1 MKATVREY
9 TVKKKVVTLELS
21 IEEAEDIARYGS
33 SAPAGPS
40 AVAAIRLAL
49 EADRASDAKEDEDV
63 PF

>member
-9 TVKKKVVTLELS
+9 TVKKKVVVVELDMDEVERVIKYGIGGIFSDVMTRALES
-21 IEEAEDIARYGS
+21 
-33 SAPAGPS
+33 
-40 AVAAIRLAL
+40 AL